1 MRVSR
6 RVVFAVAGS
15 IIAASALTACGG
27 GSTAA
32 KGNADGVLNVGMP
45 NGPQTD
51 NNNPYLSSSAGASLG
66 YRRMIFEPLT
76 MWNSAK
82 PADKSKPWLATD
94 WTWSADYK
102 TLNLTTRDNVKW
114 SDGQAFSADDVAFT
128 FNLLKSTPALN
139 NNGIKF
145 GDITTSGANKVTVTF
160 PDPQFVNQVKIL
172 SDIPIVAK
180 HQWSTIADPATD
192 PIKNPIGTGPYTLK
206 TFTPQ
211 TVTLDVRDSYWQ
223 DLPKVK
229 EIRYTSYTD
238 NNSQT
243 TALATGA
250 CEWSFVFI
258 PNYKAVYTSKDPAH
272 YQIYF
277 PPSLGTHGL
286 WFNTQKAPFNDP
298 TLRQAISMVINRDDI
313 FNQGEA
319 GYFYPPVTSPT
330 GIPTPAGDSF
340 IAPDY
345 KGQTVKVDVD
355 GAKAK
360 LTAAGYKLDG
370 TTLKDPS
377 GKAVTLTLT
386 DPAGWSDYQTDLE
399 IIKDNLS
406 KIGIA
411 ATVDKANQDTWTKD
425 IDTGNFD
432 AAMHWT
438 DSGATPYQMYAS
450 IMDGALFKPIGTAG
464 VNGNYGRFQNQ
475 QATDALNTYVNATDD
490 AARSAALNSIQKI
503 MVDQQP
509 MIPTSAANVGGEYST
524 KNWVGWPSTS
534 DEYAPGQPTL
544 IGAEDIILHLRPAS

>member
-15 IIAASALTACGG
+15 ILAAFALTACGG
-27 GSTAA
+27 GGSTASS
-32 KGNADGVLNVGMP
+32 NAAGVLNVGMP

-51 NNNPYLSSSAGASLG
+51 NNNPFLSSSAGASLG

-82 PADKSKPWLATD
+82 PADKAKPWLATD
-94 WTWSADYK
+94 WSWSADYK

-139 NNGIKF
+139 NNGIQF
-145 GDITTSGANKVTVTF
+145 GDITAAGSNKLTVTF
-160 PDPQFVNQVKIL
+160 PTPQFVNQVKIL

-180 HQWSTIADPATD
+180 HQWSTISDPATD
-192 PIKNPIGTGPYTLK
+192 PIKTPVGTGPYTLK
-206 TFTPQ
+206 SFTPQ
-211 TVTLDVRDSYWQ
+211 TITLDVRDSYWQ

-238 NNSQT
+238 NNAQT

-277 PPSLGTHGL
+277 PPSLGVHGL

-298 TLRQAISMVINRDDI
+298 ALRQAISMVINRDDI

-319 GYFYPPVTSPT
+319 GYFYPAVTSPT
-330 GIPTPAGDSF
+330 GIPTPAGESF
-340 IAPDY
+340 ISPDY

-360 LTAAGYKLDG
+360 LTSAGYKLDG
-370 TTLKDPS
+370 TTLKDKD
-377 GKAVTLTLT
+377 GKPVTLTLT

-450 IMDGALFKPIGTAG
+450 IMDGALYKPVGTPG

-475 QATDALNTYVNATDD
+475 DATNALNTYVNATDD
-490 AARSAALNSIQKI
+490 ASRSTALNQIQKI
-503 MVDQQP
+503 MVDQMP
-509 MIPTSAANVGGEYST
+509 MVPTSAANVGGEYST
-524 KNWVGWPSTS
+524 KNWTGWPSTS

-544 IGAEDIILHLRPAS
+544 INALDIVLHLRPAS